1 MTGWHH
7 QLYGHEFEWT
17 PGDGDGQGGL
27 AYCDSCGHKESDMT
41 ERLNWTDWEQGCAV
55 LCLVSHS
62 CPTLCDP
69 MDFSPPGFLVYG
81 DSPGKNTGVDCH
93 ALLQGIFLTQGSN
106 PGLLHCRWILYRL
119 SHQGSPRILEWVAY
133 PFSGGSSQSRNRTG
147 SPALEA
153 DSLPA
158 ELPGKPRMG
167 LHFPKS

>member
-1 MTGWHH
+1 MRWLDGITDSMDMSLSKLRELVKDREAWHVVIH
-7 QLYGHEFEWT
+7 GVAKSQTWLSDWT
-17 PGDGDGQGGL
+17 EL
-27 AYCDSCGHKESDMT
+27 T
-41 ERLNWTDWEQGCAV
+41 ENRAV

-62 CPTLCDP
+62 CPTPCDP
-69 MDFSPPGFLVYG
+69 MDFSPPGFSAHG
-81 DSPGKNTGVDCH
+81 DSPDKNTGVDCY

-106 PGLLHCRWILYRL
+106 PGLLHCRRILYHL

-133 PFSGGSSQSRNRTG
+133 LFSRGSSQPRNQTG

-167 LHFPKS
+167 LHFPEN